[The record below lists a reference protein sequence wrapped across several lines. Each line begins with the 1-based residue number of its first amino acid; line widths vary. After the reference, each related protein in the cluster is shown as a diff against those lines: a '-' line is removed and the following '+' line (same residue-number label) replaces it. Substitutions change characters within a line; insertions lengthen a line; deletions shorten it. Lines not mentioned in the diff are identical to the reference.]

1 MVERRDESE
10 TVEEWLEA
18 LDTSSLLGD
27 LTFYTREVR
36 KQIGG
41 LEFIGS

>member
-18 LDTSSLLGD
+18 LDTASLLGD
-27 LTFYTREVR
+27 LNFYTREVM
-36 KQIGG
+36 KWTDPA
-41 LEFIGS
+41 